1 MRKLS
6 IIFIAMLVTGYSH
19 TAASSDNFY
28 LGGGLGLNSVDSLAF
43 SDGTGY
49 QVFAGFDLPV
59 QMGKGKL
66 SIEAGY
72 MDSGDIDYGVSW
84 WGTPTIRAK
93 GLWSTAVFSLPV
105 QSKLNVLARAGL
117 DVGDD
122 DGLMIGAGLGFKVSN
137 TMEIRGEY
145 VIRDIINSLQLNF
158 VMRM

>member
-6 IIFIAMLVTGYSH
+6 FMLAALLATCYSH

-43 SDGTGY
+43 SDGVGY

-72 MDSGDIDYGVSW
+72 MDSGDIDYGFSW
-84 WGTPTIRAK
+84 WTKPVIRAK
-93 GLWSTAVFSLPV
+93 GLWGTAVFSFPV

-122 DGLMIGAGLGFKVSN
+122 DGLMIGAGLGFKLNN

-145 VIRDIINSLQLNF
+145 VIRDIVNSLQFNF